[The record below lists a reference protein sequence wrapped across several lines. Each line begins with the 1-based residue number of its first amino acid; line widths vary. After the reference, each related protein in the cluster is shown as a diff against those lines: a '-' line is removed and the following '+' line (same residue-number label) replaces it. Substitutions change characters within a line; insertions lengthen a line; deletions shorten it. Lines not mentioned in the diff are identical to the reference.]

1 MLKMKTLQI
10 AILIVIL
17 IVSVSNIGT
26 TDHIC
31 KLDADS
37 WILPEEGFWPISHYQ
52 GSEAGVSMNIHSP
65 VWLDGEYVSEE
76 HGITAGKTASRGEVS
91 FLLGIYENGFA
102 VSNPDGG
109 IKADGVER
117 ADYRRGY
124 NYRNVFHEWRYGDG
138 AEALGVISQGII
150 TITNQGF
157 EDHDPPVVLDR

>member
-37 WILPEEGFWPISHYQ
+37 WILPEEGFWPFSYYQ
-52 GSEAGVSMNIHSP
+52 GSEAGVSMDIYSP
-65 VWLDGEYVSEE
+65 VWLDGEYV
-76 HGITAGKTASRGEVS
+76 GDRITAGQTASRGEVS
-91 FLLGIYENGFA
+91 FLFGIYENGFA
-102 VSNPDGG
+102 VPNPDGG

-124 NYRNVFHEWRYGDG
+124 KYREVFHEWRYGDG
-138 AEALGVISQGII
+138 AEALGAISQGII
-150 TITNQGF
+150 TITNPGF
-157 EDHDPPVVLDR
+157 EDYAPPIAPDR

>member
-31 KLDADS
+31 TLDADS
-37 WILPEEGFWPISHYQ
+37 WILPEEGLWPISYYQ
-52 GSEAGVSMNIHSP
+52 GSEAGVSMDIHSP
-65 VWLDGEYVSEE
+65 VWLEGEYVPG

-102 VSNPDGG
+102 VPKPGGG

-124 NYRNVFHEWRYGDG
+124 KYREVFHVWRYGDG
-138 AEALGVISQGII
+138 AEALGVVSQGII

-157 EDHDPPVVLDR
+157 EDHAPPVAPDR